1 MCPTLARSV
10 QTDVRWAGPEPIA
23 TLDELVHG
31 FGGGYPPAVI
41 GWPGQSLVRVPDF
54 EIEVGMALVV
64 QPNVVT
70 ADASIGV
77 QTGEL
82 LLVTPEGA
90 KRLHTFP
97 QGLGRL
103 A

>member
-54 EIEVGMALVV
+54 EIEAGTTVVV
-64 QPNVVT
+64 QPKVLTADVSVGLQTGGLLHVT
-70 ADASIGV
+70 AD
-77 QTGEL
+77 
-82 LLVTPEGA
+82 GA
-90 KRLHTFP
+90 NRLHTFAR
-97 QGLGRL
+97 GLGRL